1 MNAWD
6 TIAATIAAEFS
17 DIPDLE
23 QLTRVIVRLLLA
35 ALLGALVGLEREL
48 AGKAAGL
55 RTHMLVALGSAL
67 FVLIPMQAGIELE
80 DLSRVIQGLLAGVG
94 FLCAGAILKAAHEEQ
109 VQGLTTSASLWM
121 IAAIGMAAGLGRD
134 ATAVLSTL
142 LALGILMMEA
152 PLRRFFDN
160 RHRQQRIVTPD
171 ERDGGR

>member
-1 MNAWD
+1 MTAWD

-23 QLTRVIVRLLLA
+23 QLTRVIVRLVVA
-35 ALLGALVGLEREL
+35 AMLGGLIGLEREL

-67 FVLIPMQAGIELE
+67 FVLIPLQAGIEMD

-121 IAAIGMAAGLGRD
+121 TAAIGMGAGLGRD

-142 LALGILMMEA
+142 LALAVLMMEG
-152 PLRRFFDN
+152 PLRRYFN
-160 RHRQQRIVTPD
+160 RRQARVLTAED
-171 ERDGGR
+171 AERPR

>member
-1 MNAWD
+1 MSAWD
-6 TIAATIAAEFS
+6 TIAATVAAEFS

-23 QLTRVIVRLLLA
+23 QLTRVVVRLLLA
-35 ALLGALVGLEREL
+35 ALLGGLIGLEREL

-67 FVLIPMQAGIELE
+67 FVLIPLQAGIEMD

-94 FLCAGAILKAAHEEQ
+94 FLCAGAILKAASEEQ

-121 IAAIGMAAGLGRD
+121 TAAIGMGAGLGRD

-142 LALGILMMEA
+142 LALAILSMEG
-152 PLRRFFDN
+152 PLQRLFAR
-160 RHRQQRIVTPD
+160 RQQRIVTPRD
-171 ERDGGR
+171 TDGGA

>member
-1 MNAWD
+1 MSAWD
-6 TIAATIAAEFS
+6 TIAATVASEFS

-23 QLTRVIVRLLLA
+23 QLTRVVVRLLLA
-35 ALLGALVGLEREL
+35 AMLGGLIGLEREL

-67 FVLIPMQAGIELE
+67 FVLIPLQAGIEMA

-94 FLCAGAILKAAHEEQ
+94 FLCAGAILKAASEDQ

-121 IAAIGMAAGLGRD
+121 TASIGMGAGLGRD

-142 LALGILMMEA
+142 LALAILSMEG
-152 PLRRFFDN
+152 PLRRVLG
-160 RHRQQRIVTPD
+160 RHERRIVTPR
-171 ERDGGR
+171 ERDGGG